1 MKLNLLITVLL
12 LIGLGSSTDL
22 FSQSKKRSFY
32 ELKVYHLQNKEQ
44 ESVVD
49 EYLKTAFLPA
59 MHRQGIK
66 TIGVFKPIDTT
77 QDRRIYVLVPYKS
90 VKQFADIPAKLE
102 SDKAY
107 TEGGKLYINAVYN
120 KPPFKRIESTL
131 IKAFSHMPTLQVPP
145 LKNEP
150 EKRVYELRSYE
161 GHTEKIHKN
170 KVQMFNEG
178 GEVRT
183 FKRLGFNAIFYGEVI
198 SGSKMPNLMYM
209 TSFEDKASR
218 DEHWKVFGADTEWKK
233 LSSDPFYKN
242 NVSKIDISFLRPTD
256 YSDI

>member
-1 MKLNLLITVLL
+1 MKLYLLITVLF
-12 LIGLGSSTDL
+12 LIGTGLSTDL
-22 FSQSKKRSFY
+22 FSQSKKHSFY
-32 ELKVYHLQNKEQ
+32 ELKIYHLQNKEQ

-49 EYLKTAFLPA
+49 EYLKDAFVPA

-66 TIGVFKPIDTT
+66 TIGVFKPVDTT

-90 VKQFADIPAKLE
+90 VKQFADIPDKLK

-107 TEGGKLYINAVYN
+107 NQDGKLYFDAAFN
-120 KPPFKRIESTL
+120 KSPYKRIESTL
-131 IKAFSHMPTLQVPP
+131 INAFSHMPNLQVPP
-145 LKNEP
+145 FKNDP

-170 KVQMFNEG
+170 KVHMFNEG
-178 GEVRT
+178 GEIGV
-183 FKRLGFNAIFYGEVI
+183 FKRLGFNAVFYGEVI

-209 TSFEDKASR
+209 TSFEDRASR
-218 DEHWKVFGADTEWKK
+218 DERWKAFGADAEWKK
-233 LSSDPFYKN
+233 LSADPSYKN
-242 NVSKIDISFLRPTD
+242 NVSKIDMVFLHPTD